1 MGIKDRKAL
10 EDAFMKLS
18 KIAKD
23 QKINKA
29 SFGLYEDVSKFGEDK
44 MEILVGAHRDP
55 QFGPMIAIG
64 LGGIFANELNETTFL
79 LSPISDQ
86 DIDELKA
93 SKIGR
98 IISEFSSESIFNE
111 LIGYLF
117 KLDKLMTA
125 NNNIKDI
132 DLNPIILFKD
142 KLFATDFKIFV

>member
-1 MGIKDRKAL
+1 MGIKDKKGL
-10 EDAFMKLS
+10 EDSFMKLS
-18 KIAKD
+18 KIVKE

-29 SFGLYEDVSKFGEDK
+29 AFGIYEDVSKFGEDK

-55 QFGPMIAIG
+55 QFGPMIAVG

-98 IISEFSSESIFNE
+98 VISEFASENVFNE

-117 KLDKLMTA
+117 KLDKFMTA
-125 NNNIKDI
+125 NSSVKDI
-132 DLNPIILFKD
+132 DLNPIILLKD